1 MNENNLFSL
10 ERDVIV
16 NYYNEKISELNETLS
31 RIQLALNN
39 THIDPSKNR
48 ENRNPNETDDDFR
61 TYNERVQSLQRIYN
75 NLLYLNNNINIIYNQ
90 CISEYDNMNRMGNIY
105 DLNNLNNLNREHYT
119 KIRNFYISQILPQIN
134 IANQEI
140 QYGGRRNKL
149 NHADMNMKDI
159 KEMCKANQIKLSRI
173 VNDKRVVYTKKE
185 LITKLK
191 RKKLL

>member
-1 MNENNLFSL
+1 MNKNNLFSL

-16 NYYNEKISELNETLS
+16 NFYNEKISELNETLS

-39 THIDPSKNR
+39 TQIDPSKNR

-75 NLLYLNNNINIIYNQ
+75 NLLYLNNNINIIYDQ
-90 CISEYDNMNRMGNIY
+90 CIYEYDNMNRMGNIY
-105 DLNNLNNLNREHYT
+105 DLNNLNREHYT
-119 KIRNFYISQILPQIN
+119 KIKNFYISQILPQIN

>member
-39 THIDPSKNR
+39 TQIDPSKNR

-75 NLLYLNNNINIIYNQ
+75 NLLYLNNNINIIYDQ
-90 CISEYDNMNRMGNIY
+90 CIYEYDNMNSMGNIY
-105 DLNNLNNLNREHYT
+105 DLNNLNREHYT
-119 KIRNFYISQILPQIN
+119 KIKNFYISQILPQIN